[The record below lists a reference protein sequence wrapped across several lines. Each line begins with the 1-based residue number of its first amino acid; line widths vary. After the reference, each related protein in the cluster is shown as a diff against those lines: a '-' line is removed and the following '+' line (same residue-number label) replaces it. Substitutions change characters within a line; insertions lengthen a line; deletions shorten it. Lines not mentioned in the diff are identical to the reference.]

1 MRRTRSERERSSRPG
16 SIPPAERT
24 SQRASSGLLPFTDR
38 SNSLL
43 YWYLGHVICYPRRRW
58 DFHIPVDVTEGDT
71 NPLDTSE
78 RNAHLY
84 ASLPLHP
91 PPFAKT
97 DSKARRQGPRRRGA
111 AASWA
116 TYPEGATRPAR
127 VCIRAGIHE
136 QDQRRYRCWKHLS
149 PAGGGAHL
157 FAHGCEERECA
168 W

>member
-43 YWYLGHVICYPRRRW
+43 YGYLCHVICYPRRRW
-58 DFHIPVDVTEGDT
+58 DFHIPVDVSEGDT
-71 NPLDTSE
+71 NPLDTSD

-97 DSKARRQGPRRRGA
+97 DSKARRQGPRRRGGSGVVGDVPRGGHA
-111 AASWA
+111 TSASLH
-116 TYPEGATRPAR
+116 TR
-127 VCIRAGIHE
+127 GNT
-136 QDQRRYRCWKHLS
+136 
-149 PAGGGAHL
+149 
-157 FAHGCEERECA
+157 
-168 W
+168 